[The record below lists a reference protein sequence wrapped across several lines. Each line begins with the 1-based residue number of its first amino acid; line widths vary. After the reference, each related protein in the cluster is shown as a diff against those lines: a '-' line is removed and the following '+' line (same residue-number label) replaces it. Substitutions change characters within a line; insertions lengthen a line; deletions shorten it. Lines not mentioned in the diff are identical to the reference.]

1 MSQDCKLAPTCEFSN
16 PNSEI
21 HDQFI
26 DKCSSNRLR
35 RRLLQ
40 EPNLTLENVVE
51 KAQAIELAEIQ
62 SIAMQ
67 PDEMQAGMARLK
79 VTQDKYDF
87 PSNKCCFRCVS
98 STHLANKCNIAKGK
112 ACQKC
117 GKVGHFAAVCKSK
130 PQNLPVNLLRNE
142 NPSDDE
148 YCFTISSPLAKTTF
162 TLNNALPVEFLIDS
176 GSSVNIINRNTFEK
190 LESLMSL
197 TRERSCVHI
206 HMVAKLLYLQ
216 LESVFLA
223 FVPTA
228 PTRELS
234 QHFMSLTLKHHVFM
248 KSTSE

>member
-1 MSQDCKLAPTCEFSN
+1 MLFSLWKFN
-16 PNSEI
+16 PSC
-21 HDQFI
+21 Q
-26 DKCSSNRLR
+26 
-35 RRLLQ
+35 
-40 EPNLTLENVVE
+40 
-51 KAQAIELAEIQ
+51 
-62 SIAMQ
+62 
-67 PDEMQAGMARLK
+67 K
-79 VTQDKYDF
+79 VQYSKRK
-87 PSNKCCFRCVS
+87 NCR
-98 STHLANKCNIAKGK
+98 
-112 ACQKC
+112 KC

-130 PQNLPVNLLRNE
+130 PQNLPVNLLQNE

-148 YCFTISSPLAKTTF
+148 HCFTINSPLAKTTF